1 MLGAVRRAKAGE
13 GDVLDGWTLVD
24 EGSRADG
31 DNNALRRDLLAAHPA
46 LEADAGIELR
56 FDIICA
62 RDGTASLRI
71 WQRPRAPRVRRKPRL
86 ASTS

>member
-1 MLGAVRRAKAGE
+1 MRRAKAGE
-13 GDVLDGWTLVD
+13 DDVLDGWTLVD

-31 DNNALRRDLLAAHPA
+31 DNNALRRDLLAAHPG

-71 WQRPRAPRVRRKPRL
+71 WQRLRAPRVRRKPRL